1 MAVENQNDK
10 FIEEEEGEVDLEA
23 ELVSALT
30 ELRKVR
36 R

>member
-1 MAVENQNDK
+1 MAVENQNDE

-23 ELVSALT
+23 ELISALT
-30 ELRKVR
+30 ELIKVR